1 LPEMGSGCFGST
13 DVPPN
18 RTATIKTGRACAGK
32 WRTVRARDG
41 QVQAFSR
48 PGGAWVSDP
57 HSVFP
62 IVDSRTPHLADER
75 RRDPGGGGPMNTS

>member
-1 LPEMGSGCFGST
+1 ML
-13 DVPPN
+13 
-18 RTATIKTGRACAGK
+18 RQHGRAAEWNG
-32 WRTVRARDG
+32 TDQDG